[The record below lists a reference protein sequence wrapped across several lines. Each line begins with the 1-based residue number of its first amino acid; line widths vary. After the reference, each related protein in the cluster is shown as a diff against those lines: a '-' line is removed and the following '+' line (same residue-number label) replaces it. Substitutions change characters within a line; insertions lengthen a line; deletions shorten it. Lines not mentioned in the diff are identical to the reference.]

1 VKRHLNP
8 SFLRF
13 SILPGGRLVVQGHP
27 LSSIIHH
34 AFGIP
39 RGRVEGMP
47 DWAQSERY
55 DITAKPPEG
64 STGGSPQTM
73 AMLQTLLKE
82 RFGLRAHTETRER
95 PIYRLTLAR
104 EDRSLGPQLRP
115 SDVDCTG
122 FVPGRS
128 EVPELN
134 AGQNCVIS
142 GTLAGSS
149 SVAIR
154 MSGRSM
160 AKLAADLEGFAGRPV
175 RDATGL
181 SGLFD
186 VEVLFTPTNM
196 VTILPGINEISI
208 LDAVQE
214 QLGLRLQAAQGA
226 VEVLVIDSLERP
238 TPN

>member
-1 VKRHLNP
+1 
-8 SFLRF
+8 
-13 SILPGGRLVVQGHP
+13 
-27 LSSIIHH
+27 
-34 AFGIP
+34 
-39 RGRVEGMP
+39 
-47 DWAQSERY
+47 
-55 DITAKPPEG
+55 
-64 STGGSPQTM
+64 
-73 AMLQTLLKE
+73 
-82 RFGLRAHTETRER
+82 
-95 PIYRLTLAR
+95 
-104 EDRSLGPQLRP
+104 
-115 SDVDCTG
+115 
-122 FVPGRS
+122 
-128 EVPELN
+128 
-134 AGQNCVIS
+134 
-142 GTLAGSS
+142 
-149 SVAIR
+149 
-154 MSGRSM
+154 M